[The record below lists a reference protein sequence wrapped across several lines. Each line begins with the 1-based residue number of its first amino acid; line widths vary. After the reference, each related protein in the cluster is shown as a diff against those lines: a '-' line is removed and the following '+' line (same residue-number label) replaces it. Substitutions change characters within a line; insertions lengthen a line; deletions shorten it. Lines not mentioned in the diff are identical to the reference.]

1 MAQAR
6 YSVDVSEL
14 SAPTPLLEVRDLAV
28 SFGNDAGPRIQA
40 VDGVSMS
47 IFPGQT
53 LAVVGESGSG
63 KSVTALATLRLLAM
77 PPARIDRGE
86 VLFNRTAHHAG
97 PEQATR
103 AKVRVDGEKK
113 SANSPTNLFALSDAE
128 MRRVRGGDI
137 AMIFQE
143 PMTSLNPV
151 FSVGDQIIEAIL
163 LHQGS
168 GKLTKKDARAK
179 AIDAMTAVG
188 IHEPAKR
195 IDQFPHQF
203 SGGMRQRIMIAM
215 ALACEPSLLLADEP
229 TTALDVTVQAQV
241 LDLISQIKQERHMG
255 VMLITH
261 DLGIVKQRADVV
273 CVMYAGRVVEYARA
287 KDLFEQPLHPYT
299 RALLACAPRL
309 SQRRERL
316 ATVRE
321 TVDQSP
327 EFQRG
332 QDQPRPWWLWHETP
346 AATNASNPCTLL
358 ELKPQHWIG
367 VWNNDAASRRFDGT
381 PLIK

>member
-1 MAQAR
+1 M
-6 YSVDVSEL
+6 SE
-14 SAPTPLLEVRDLAV
+14 SPAPIPLLEVRDLAV
-28 SFGNDAGPRIQA
+28 SFGDAGKHAGPRIQA

-63 KSVTALATLRLLAM
+63 KSVTALAALRLLAM
-77 PPARIDRGE
+77 PPARIDRGS
-86 VLFNRTAHHAG
+86 VLLRKG
-97 PEQATR
+97 
-103 AKVRVDGEKK
+103 
-113 SANSPTNLFALSDAE
+113 ANARDAASQHSTPAQPIDLVSLAESD

-168 GKLTKKDARAK
+168 GKLSKKDARAK

-215 ALACEPSLLLADEP
+215 ALACEPSVLLADEP

-241 LDLISQIKQERHMG
+241 LDLISQIKQERSMG

-287 KDLFEQPLHPYT
+287 KDLFEEPLHPYT

-309 SQRRERL
+309 GQRRERL

-332 QDQPRPWWLWHETP
+332 NDEPRPWWLWHEAPEGT
-346 AATNASNPCTLL
+346 SKDEQCTLREVRPKRWVGL
-358 ELKPQHWIG
+358 
-367 VWNNDAASRRFDGT
+367 WNTESANSLYLSRPALQRQ
-381 PLIK
+381 

>member
-1 MAQAR
+1 M
-6 YSVDVSEL
+6 SE
-14 SAPTPLLEVRDLAV
+14 SPAPAPLLEVRDLVV
-28 SFGNDAGPRIQA
+28 SFGDDAKDAGLRIQA
-40 VDGVSMS
+40 VDGVWMS

-63 KSVTALATLRLLAM
+63 KSVTALAVLRLLAM
-77 PPARIDRGE
+77 PPARIDRGS
-86 VLFNRTAHHAG
+86 VLFRRNTDARGAATNHATVPRRIDLVTL
-97 PEQATR
+97 PEP
-103 AKVRVDGEKK
+103 D
-113 SANSPTNLFALSDAE
+113 

-168 GKLTKKDARAK
+168 GKLSKKDARAK

-215 ALACEPSLLLADEP
+215 ALACEPSVLLADEP

-241 LDLISQIKQERHMG
+241 LDLISQIKQERSMG

-287 KDLFEQPLHPYT
+287 KDLFEEPSHPYT

-309 SQRRERL
+309 GQRRERL

-332 QDQPRPWWLWHETP
+332 SDEPRPWWLWHEAP
-346 AATNASNPCTLL
+346 AGTSKDEQFTLREVKQSRWVGL
-358 ELKPQHWIG
+358 
-367 VWNNDAASRRFDGT
+367 WNNEPARAFSSRA
-381 PLIK
+381 PAIV

>member
-1 MAQAR
+1 MLRQHAIR
-6 YSVDVSEL
+6 SGVSE
-14 SAPTPLLEVRDLAV
+14 SPAPTPLLEVRDLAV
-28 SFGNDAGPRIQA
+28 SFSSGVAHRIQA

-63 KSVTALATLRLLAM
+63 KSVTALATLRLLAT
-77 PPARIDRGE
+77 PPAKIDRGE
-86 VLFNRTAHHAG
+86 VLFRRNHSK
-97 PEQATR
+97 TR
-103 AKVRVDGEKK
+103 AD
-113 SANSPTNLFALSDAE
+113 SAATNLLALPESE
-128 MRRVRGGDI
+128 MRQVRGGEI

-151 FSVGDQIIEAIL
+151 FSVGDQIIEAIQ

-168 GKLTKKDARAK
+168 GKLSKKDARSK

-241 LDLISQIKQERHMG
+241 LDLISQIKQDRHMG

-309 SQRRERL
+309 GQRRDRL

-321 TVDQSP
+321 SVDQSP
-327 EFQRG
+327 EFQRSG
-332 QDQPRPWWLWHETP
+332 DQPRPWWLWHDAP
-346 AATNASNPCTLL
+346 AGTAIDKPCAML
-358 ELKPQHWIG
+358 EAKPQHWIG
-367 VWNNDAASRRFDGT
+367 VWNSAAVTNSLT
-381 PLIK
+381 SVPKIS

>member
-1 MAQAR
+1 M
-6 YSVDVSEL
+6 SE
-14 SAPTPLLEVRDLAV
+14 SPAPTPLLEVRDLAV
-28 SFGNDAGPRIQA
+28 SFSSGIGPRIQA

-77 PPARIDRGE
+77 PPAKIDRGE
-86 VLFNRTAHHAG
+86 VLFHREKTAISHAG
-97 PEQATR
+97 PERATR
-103 AKVRVDGEKK
+103 AKVRVERG
-113 SANSPTNLFALSDAE
+113 APTNLLALPESQV
-128 MRRVRGGDI
+128 RQVRGGEI

-151 FSVGDQIIEAIL
+151 FSVGDQIIEAIQ

-168 GKLTKKDARAK
+168 GKLSKQDARAK

-241 LDLISQIKQERHMG
+241 LDLISQIKQYRHMG

-309 SQRRERL
+309 GQRRDRL

-327 EFQRG
+327 EFQRSG
-332 QDQPRPWWLWHETP
+332 DQPRPWWLWHDPPPGT
-346 AATNASNPCTLL
+346 ATENPCALL
-358 ELKPQHWIG
+358 EAKPGHWIG
-367 VWNNDAASRRFDGT
+367 VWNNLAVTMSSAGVPKIQLT
-381 PLIK
+381 Q